1 MYNVLAEREREREGG
16 GWVEKRRPS
25 PFKEW
30 AYLAFT
36 QYSDRGLALFEQSCG
51 CHSCWSTNERCI
63 FMFYDVN
70 MRVSER
76 SEVKKEKEI
85 IAPIIGIES
94 CLWLYFV
101 RILVQFA
108 QSRLN

>member
-1 MYNVLAEREREREGG
+1 
-16 GWVEKRRPS
+16 
-25 PFKEW
+25 
-30 AYLAFT
+30 
-36 QYSDRGLALFEQSCG
+36 
-51 CHSCWSTNERCI
+51 
-63 FMFYDVN
+63 MFYDVN